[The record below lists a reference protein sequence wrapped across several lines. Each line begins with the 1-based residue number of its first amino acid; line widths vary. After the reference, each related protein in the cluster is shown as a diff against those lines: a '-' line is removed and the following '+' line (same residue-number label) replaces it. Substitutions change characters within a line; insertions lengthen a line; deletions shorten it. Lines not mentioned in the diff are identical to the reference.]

1 MAAEPAFVAPTT
13 VQEALSAM
21 RADGALA
28 VGGGTS
34 VGLLLGQ
41 SLIEPG
47 VLVWLGR
54 IPALRGITADRGQLS
69 VGAAVT
75 LRELSRH
82 PAVRSSLTALA
93 DAAGIVGNPRIRA
106 VATVGGAV
114 AHADP
119 RQDLPPVLV
128 ALEAAVEIT
137 GPGGT
142 RTVAAAD
149 LATGPMQTVLLP
161 GELITTVRIP
171 LVPALRSVYLRF
183 TPGSAADYPTVAAA
197 AAASRDPDG
206 TLASVTLALAAV
218 GPTVLAVPEAAE
230 LAGQRAP
237 SATAIAAVADAAAR
251 RALPAGSR
259 LGSARYV
266 RAMAA
271 VWARR
276 ALTDC
281 LSW

>member
-1 MAAEPAFVAPTT
+1 MAAEPAFVAPDT
-13 VQEALSAM
+13 VEEAVGALL
-21 RADGALA
+21 ADGALA

-41 SLIEPG
+41 SLIEPD

-54 IPALRGITADRGQLS
+54 IPALRAITVDRGQLNA
-69 VGAAVT
+69 GATVT

-82 PAVRSSLTALA
+82 PAVRSSLPALA
-93 DAAGIVGNPRIRA
+93 AAAGIVGNPRIRA

-128 ALEAAVEIT
+128 ALDAAVEIT
-137 GPGGT
+137 GPAGT
-142 RTVAAAD
+142 RTVPAAG
-149 LATGPMQTVLLP
+149 LATGPMETVLLP
-161 GELITTVRIP
+161 GELITSVRIP
-171 LVPALRSVYLRF
+171 IAPALRSAYLRF
-183 TPGSAADYPTVAAA
+183 TPGSAADYPTVGAAA
-197 AAASRDPDG
+197 AARRDPEG
-206 TLASVTLALAAV
+206 TLSSVRLALAAV

-230 LAGQRAP
+230 LVGQRAP
-237 SATAIAAVADAAAR
+237 SAAAVAEVAAAAAR

-276 ALTDC
+276 VLTDC
-281 LSW
+281 LSR

>member
-1 MAAEPAFVAPTT
+1 MATEPAFVAPTT

-21 RADGALA
+21 QADGALA

-41 SLIEPG
+41 SLIEPD

-54 IPALRGITADRGQLS
+54 IPALRKITVDRGQLNA
-69 VGAAVT
+69 GAAVT
-75 LRELSRH
+75 LRELSWH
-82 PAVRSSLTALA
+82 PAVRSSLPALA
-93 DAAGIVGNPRIRA
+93 GAAGIVGNPRIRA

-128 ALEAAVEIT
+128 ALDAAIEIT
-137 GPGGT
+137 GPAGT
-142 RTVAAAD
+142 RAVPAAD
-149 LATGPMQTVLLP
+149 LATGPMETVLLP

-171 LVPALRSVYLRF
+171 VVPSLRSVYLRF
-183 TPGSAADYPTVAAA
+183 TPGSTADYPTVAAA

-206 TLASVTLALAAV
+206 TLASVRLALAAV

-237 SATAIAAVADAAAR
+237 SAAAVAEIADAAAR

-281 LSW
+281 LSR